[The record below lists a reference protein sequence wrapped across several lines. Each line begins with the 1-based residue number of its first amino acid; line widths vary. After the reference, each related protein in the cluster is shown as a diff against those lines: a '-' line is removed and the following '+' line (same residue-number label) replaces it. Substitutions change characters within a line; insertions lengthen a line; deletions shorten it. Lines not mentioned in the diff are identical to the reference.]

1 MATSD
6 QLTDRLRELHRSLYA
21 VPEVSEPPKSILR
34 IFGSTR
40 SEQQRKYPTGIL
52 SDPTQPHGF
61 GADLLKAFLDTA
73 HQESGMAVEYYHRDI
88 QTVRVET

>member
-34 IFGSTR
+34 ISLHPLRTTT
-40 SEQQRKYPTGIL
+40 EYPTGIL
-52 SDPTQPHGF
+52 STGRLSRMGF

-88 QTVRVET
+88 QTVRAET

>member
-40 SEQQRKYPTGIL
+40 SEQQRNTLLAYFSTRL
-52 SDPTQPHGF
+52 SRMG
-61 GADLLKAFLDTA
+61 
-73 HQESGMAVEYYHRDI
+73 SGQTCSKPSWTRHTRIRDG
-88 QTVRVET
+88 R